1 MLSPPRLPG
10 IHLAEVSPLQVLNH
24 YELQWHCSVIDPAL
38 SDLPVDG
45 GREVSHR
52 GPVK

>member
-1 MLSPPRLPG
+1 MLSPLRLPA
-10 IHLAEVSPLQVLNH
+10 IHLAEVSPLQVLSH

-38 SDLPVDG
+38 SDLTVEG

-52 GPVK
+52 GSLK